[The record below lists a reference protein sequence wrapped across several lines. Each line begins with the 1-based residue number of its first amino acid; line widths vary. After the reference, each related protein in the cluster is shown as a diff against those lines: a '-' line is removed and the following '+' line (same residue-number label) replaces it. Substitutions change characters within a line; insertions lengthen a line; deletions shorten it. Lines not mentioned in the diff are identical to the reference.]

1 MVKNNQKKQYLTP
14 AVKTVAFKVEQGFA
28 NSPDQVLTFNPT
40 AGPNT
45 SRYQNL
51 DDTDNGAFKNDF
63 QFINQ

>member
-1 MVKNNQKKQYLTP
+1 MRQNKKHYLPPTIK
-14 AVKTVAFKVEQGFA
+14 AVAFMVENGFA
-28 NSPDQVLTFNPT
+28 GTTDQVLTFNPT

-63 QFINQ
+63 DFINQ

>member
-28 NSPDQVLTFNPT
+28 NSPDKVLTFNPT
-40 AGPNT
+40 AGST
-45 SRYQNL
+45 AQYQNY
-51 DDTDNGAFKNDF
+51 DNTTDGGAFKNDF